1 MKTEDV
7 KTAIV
12 EESAGVE
19 IEAVPEPQ
27 EDWKPRT
34 ALGKKVKEGQIN
46 DIEDIFKQGLLIQ
59 EAEITNNLL
68 PDLEE
73 DLLLIGQAKGK
84 FGGGQRRVFR
94 QTQKKTKEGNKLHFT
109 TYVVV
114 GNKNGYVGGATGTSK
129 ETVPSRDKAKRNARL
144 SIIRVRRGCGSWQCG
159 CKEAHSIPFAIE
171 GRCSSARIVLMP
183 APKGKGLCVEKECA
197 KVLALAGI
205 KDVWSKTYGQ
215 TKTKLSLLQALFD
228 ALKNL
233 SKVKIHPEDVP
244 KLGIVEGKLKDS
256 EGVVIKVQ
264 YTPKPAESH
273 GLKSKGR
280 GGQRKSFGDR
290 KGSFK
295 GRSGPGGRGDSG
307 RGDKPRQNK

>member
-1 MKTEDV
+1 MGKELISHGSLAEQL
-7 KTAIV
+7 KP
-12 EESAGVE
+12 E
-19 IEAVPEPQ
+19 IERE
-27 EDWKPRT
+27 
-34 ALGKKVKEGQIN
+34 LGKKVKEGQIT

-59 EAEITNNLL
+59 EAQITDTLL
-68 PDLEE
+68 PELEE
-73 DLLLIGQAKGK
+73 DLLLIGKAKGK

-94 QTQKKTKEGNKLHFT
+94 QTQKKTKEGNKIHFT

-159 CKEAHSIPFAIE
+159 CKEAHSIPFTVE

-233 SKVKIHPEDVP
+233 SKIKIHPEDVA
-244 KLGIVEGKLKDS
+244 KLGLVDGKMKDS
-256 EGVVIKVQ
+256 EGVVIKVEFK
-264 YTPKPAESH
+264 PKSEERGGFS
-273 GLKSKGR
+273 SKGR
-280 GGQRKSFGDR
+280 GQGQKRSFNDKR

-295 GRSGPGGRGDSG
+295 GRGGPGGPGGSGTRGRAGG
-307 RGDKPRQNK
+307 RGETSREKK